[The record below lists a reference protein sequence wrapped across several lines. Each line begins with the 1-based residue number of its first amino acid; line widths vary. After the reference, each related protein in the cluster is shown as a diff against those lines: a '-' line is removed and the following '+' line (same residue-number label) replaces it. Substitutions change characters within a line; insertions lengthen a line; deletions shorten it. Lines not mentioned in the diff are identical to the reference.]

1 METSNDMVIDR
12 PLIRVVIVD
21 DYDGIRAVVRK
32 ILETEGDIVVVGEA
46 GNGPQAIHLAGEQ
59 RPDLVL
65 LDVEMPGM
73 GGEEVVR
80 LLRETQPEVKVL
92 ALSAHDDLP
101 YVQGM
106 MDNGADAYIS
116 KDEAPELLSYAV
128 RSVVHGGDRWVS
140 PLVAKVAG

>member
-1 METSNDMVIDR
+1 METYTGTLIDR

-21 DYDGIRAVVRK
+21 DYDGIRAAVRK
-32 ILETEGDIVVVGEA
+32 ILEREGDIVVVGEA

-59 RPDLVL
+59 RPDILL

-80 LLRETQPEVKVL
+80 QLRETQPEVRVL

-101 YVQGM
+101 YVRAM

-116 KDEAPELLSYAV
+116 KDEAPDLLPYAV
-128 RSVVHGGDRWVS
+128 RSIVHGGDRWLS

>member
-1 METSNDMVIDR
+1 MDR

-21 DYDGIRAVVRK
+21 DYDGIRTVVKK

-59 RPDLVL
+59 RPHILL

-80 LLRETQPEVKVL
+80 QLRETHPDVKVL
-92 ALSAHDDLP
+92 ALSGHDDLP
-101 YVQGM
+101 
-106 MDNGADAYIS
+106 S
-116 KDEAPELLSYAV
+116 C
-128 RSVVHGGDRWVS
+128 RR
-140 PLVAKVAG
+140 